1 MNLLRENTST
11 AKTWNLLK
19 NFFLLVGSYFLYFF
33 VLTLLKKVFS
43 EINLSEYEQ
52 TELQEL
58 IKNSPLKFAF
68 LAIVLAPLAEEGI
81 FRSLL
86 KPSAASIKFFICTVV
101 YVIAL
106 MIIPKEAHWA
116 LRYLLLA
123 LFLGFIYYA
132 LGELI
137 SKSVFSK
144 ICYFF
149 YKNYK
154 IIWIGGAFFFG
165 FVHIFNYVDV
175 LQINFALF
183 LMIFPRII
191 AGYYLGK
198 VKVENKNLFW
208 PMLLHAMNNGMAFI
222 FMLPQFSESI

>member
-1 MNLLRENTST
+1 M
-11 AKTWNLLK
+11 
-19 NFFLLVGSYFLYFF
+19 VGCYFLYFF
-33 VLTLLKKVFS
+33 ALSIIKIIFPD
-43 EINLSEYEQ
+43 INFSEYEQ

-68 LAIVLAPLAEEGI
+68 LAVVLAPIAEEGI

-86 KPSAASIKFFICTVV
+86 KPSAASIKFFICTIV
-101 YVIAL
+101 YIIGL

-116 LRYLLLA
+116 LRYVLLA

-137 SKSVFSK
+137 SKSAFSK

-149 YKNYK
+149 HKNYK
-154 IIWIGGAFFFG
+154 IIWIGGALIFG

-191 AGYYLGK
+191 AGYFLGK
-198 VKVENKNLFW
+198 VKVENKNLIW
-208 PMLLHAMNNGMAFI
+208 PIFLHAMNNGMAFI
-222 FMLPQFSESI
+222 FMLPQFFESL